1 MLIQKRVDAPKA
13 SQQEAKPPKQSLALE
28 ELQDMQQ
35 KHTGNGN
42 IIRVKFS
49 PGYIGVARATYHNF
63 RNSKSKYFKKDFP
76 ALIVLGDNSKGHKK
90 SELDAWLESRK
101 EETVINGEGDSK

>member
-1 MLIQKRVDAPKA
+1 MLIQKRADDPKT
-13 SQQEAKPPKQSLALE
+13 SQQEAKPPMQSLALE
-28 ELQDMQQ
+28 NYQDMQQ
-35 KHTGNGN
+35 NHTGNGN

-63 RNSKSKYFKKDFP
+63 RNPKSKYFKKDFP

-90 SELDAWLESRK
+90 DELDAWLESRK
-101 EETVINGEGDSK
+101 KAIVIYSGGA